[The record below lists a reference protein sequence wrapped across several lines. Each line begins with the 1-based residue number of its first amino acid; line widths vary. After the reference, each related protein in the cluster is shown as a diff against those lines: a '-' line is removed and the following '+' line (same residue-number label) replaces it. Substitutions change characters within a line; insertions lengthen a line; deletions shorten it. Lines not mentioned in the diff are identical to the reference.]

1 MTTITYKE
9 NGVIFDGHAEN
20 PVVCHGISAV
30 SQMVANFVED
40 RNWGEVIRKD
50 GHLEIRDIKKEC
62 CSSELFQAMVIAIED
77 IANQYPNSIK
87 IERGQKGGDP
97 VSPYGTRGE
106 ASYFYV
112 RHVMTEKSIGK
123 TLINGGIENE
133 RQNEFKSI

>member
-1 MTTITYKE
+1 KVSVAQLLMINERPFILLRMSGIFIPIFKKGEPMTTITYKE

-87 IERGQKGGDP
+87 IERG
-97 VSPYGTRGE
+97 
-106 ASYFYV
+106 
-112 RHVMTEKSIGK
+112 
-123 TLINGGIENE
+123 
-133 RQNEFKSI
+133 